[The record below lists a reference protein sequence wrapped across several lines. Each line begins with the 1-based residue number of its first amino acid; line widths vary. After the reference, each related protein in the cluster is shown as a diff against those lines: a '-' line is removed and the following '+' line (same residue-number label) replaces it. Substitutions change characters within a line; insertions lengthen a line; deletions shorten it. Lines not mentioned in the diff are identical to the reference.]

1 MMRAAA
7 FCAAMSALAWIATPS
22 VAGEPFVATL
32 RLDPFSIVSFG
43 DQEIYQIPEGSE
55 IQLEF
60 PAAEG
65 TGAMGFQVRPR
76 GADVPP
82 LLLRREDE
90 SLRFTLASTANGMM
104 RRAEDGRLMIDLD
117 AFLLVTLDHPDAPGS
132 KSLPIRF
139 TTETAQA
146 KSLEGDRVIDV
157 AGTRVAGSGV
167 QLVGTATNEAD
178 DYPKPG
184 APVYVILS
192 GAFDQL
198 PVLH

>member
-1 MMRAAA
+1 MRESA
-7 FCAAMSALAWIATPS
+7 FVIAMLSILALAAPS
-22 VAGEPFVATL
+22 LASEPFVATL

-43 DQEIYQIPEGSE
+43 DQEIYQFPEGSE
-55 IQLEF
+55 IQFEF

-65 TGAMGFQVRPR
+65 KSAIGFRVRPR

-82 LLLRREDE
+82 LHLRREGE
-90 SLRFTLASTANGMM
+90 SLRFTLANRANGMM
-104 RRAEDGRLMIDLD
+104 RRAEDGRLIIDLD
-117 AFLLVTLDHPDAPGS
+117 AFVIVTLDHPDAPGS
-132 KSLPIRF
+132 KALPIHF
-139 TTETAQA
+139 TTEAAQA
-146 KSLEGDRVIDV
+146 KSLSGHHAIDV
-157 AGTRVAGSGV
+157 TGMRVAGRGV

-184 APVYVILS
+184 APVYVVLS